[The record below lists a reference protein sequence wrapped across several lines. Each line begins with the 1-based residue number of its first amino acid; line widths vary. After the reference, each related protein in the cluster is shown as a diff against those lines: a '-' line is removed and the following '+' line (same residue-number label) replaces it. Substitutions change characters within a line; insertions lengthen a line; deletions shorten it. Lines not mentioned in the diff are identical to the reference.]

1 MDYIDVHSIGVFGFS
16 GRWRGEHVV
25 CGFCGLTISL
35 ISSALS
41 HCVWKWMA
49 LAYHSSIFLGTVSM
63 NMIRFIKAGGIPAEK

>member
-1 MDYIDVHSIGVFGFS
+1 M
-16 GRWRGEHVV
+16 V